1 MRTSVLQPIFS
12 RRDTRGSFFELFNGV
27 AWKSIIFG
35 KMEKNAIMGNHF
47 HKRTRVFFY
56 VLQGDVQIEN
66 LHVLT
71 REHERLQLSALQGVV
86 FEPFVSHA
94 ITFLEPS
101 MFLMG
106 KSRTYSK
113 IRPDTYNFPVHPHV

>member
-1 MRTSVLQPIFS
+1 MKTPVLQPIFT

-27 AWKSIIFG
+27 AWKSIIVG
-35 KMEKNAIMGNHF
+35 RMGKNAVMGNHY
-47 HKRTRVFFY
+47 HKHTNVFFY
-56 VLQGDVQIEN
+56 VLQGSVKIEN
-66 LHVLT
+66 IHVLT
-71 REHERLQLSALQGVV
+71 RERERLQLFAFQGVV
-86 FEPFVSHA
+86 FEPFISHA

-113 IRPDTYNFPVHPHV
+113 IRPDTYDYPVYQKV